1 MLTMIGLTCILNAR
15 AEQYWPCYS
24 CDIMHAIGSVL

>member
-1 MLTMIGLTCILNAR
+1 MLTMIGLILNAR